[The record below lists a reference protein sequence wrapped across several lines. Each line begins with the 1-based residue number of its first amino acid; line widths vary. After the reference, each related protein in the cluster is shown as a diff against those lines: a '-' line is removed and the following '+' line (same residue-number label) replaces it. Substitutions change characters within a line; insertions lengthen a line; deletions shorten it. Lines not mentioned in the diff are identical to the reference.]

1 MAPRQALIR
10 DRYILKQEKN
20 TILKHI
26 YKQYYGYQIFLLL
39 FEKLY
44 LNKYSL
50 LYITKEKENQRQD
63 NRINGT

>member
-1 MAPRQALIR
+1 M
-10 DRYILKQEKN
+10 
-20 TILKHI
+20 
-26 YKQYYGYQIFLLL
+26 FLLL